1 MTGFEDDIVIK
12 VDRGAINLKVVQD
25 MWEKDSELDM
35 DNLHQESI
43 NTPRL
48 HAKYYDLY
56 NMTKLLKE
64 RAEHT
69 RKNIRHERYEFYS
82 GKADPEIYQENPF
95 PKKIRDKETMQKYLD
110 ADQELTRFSLKIK
123 YYDIILDYIDNI
135 LNKMIANRSYQ
146 IRAAIDF
153 MKFNS
158 GLG

>member
-1 MTGFEDDIVIK
+1 MTGFEDDIVIG

-43 NTPRL
+43 NIPRL

-69 RKNIRHERYEFYS
+69 RKNIRHERYEYYS
-82 GKADPEIYQENPF
+82 GKADPEIYNQDPF

-110 ADQELTRFSLKIK
+110 ADKELSRFSLKIK

>member
-69 RKNIRHERYEFYS
+69 RKNIRHERYEYYS
-82 GKADPEIYQENPF
+82 GKADPEIYNQDPF

-110 ADQELTRFSLKIK
+110 ADKELSRFSLKIK

>member
-69 RKNIRHERYEFYS
+69 RKNIRHERYEYYS
-82 GKADPEIYQENPF
+82 GKADPEVYNQDPF

-110 ADQELTRFSLKIK
+110 ADKELSRFSLKIK